1 MASAASLTPKP
12 HYLSTRANWEAG
24 ANIHGA
30 SVRDAS
36 AAALSQYL
44 GSTYEVTV
52 EPRDLRQLWL
62 EDDYASHPERYVKPE
77 TPSEGDIWFEPSRN
91 LFVQKRAKSIVVAQ
105 LGCQPDLK
113 ITNLATGKLYYVEC
127 KAQGDAGNAHE
138 RCAKYASP
146 SVLEAIKRRHGITYH
161 PMGYLFSGELVTKQK
176 YILELEATY
185 RFAPGHLLLWKPD
198 RSIEAITSW
207 FDATIRHLLE

>member
-1 MASAASLTPKP
+1 MASATVKP

-24 ANIHGA
+24 ANTHGA

-36 AAALSQYL
+36 AAALRLHL
-44 GSTYEVTV
+44 GSMYEVTV

-62 EDDYASHPERYVKPE
+62 EDDYAVHPERYLKPE
-77 TPSEGDIWFEPSRN
+77 TPSDGDIWFDSHSRVF
-91 LFVQKRAKSIVVAQ
+91 LQQKGIRKPVVAQ

-113 ITNLATGKLYYVEC
+113 IKNLATGKVYYIEC

-146 SVLEAIKRRHGITYH
+146 SVLEAIKRRHSIDYH
-161 PMGYLFSGELVTKQK
+161 PMGYLFSGELVTKLK
-176 YILELEATY
+176 YILELEGTY

-198 RSIEAITSW
+198 RPVDAIAAW
-207 FDATIRHLLE
+207 FDTTIRPLLE